1 MPGRRP
7 LVDVPFAR
15 EMSLTSII
23 SDISKVPFFPPK
35 IQKQY
40 FLKFFRTKG
49 DYKSEQIKILAKT
62 EDFVAGPRIHL
73 DGNGNDG
80 RRIDAEFN
88 GNSTRHH
95 SNTLFNPA

>member
-23 SDISKVPFFPPK
+23 SDIAKVPFFPPK
-35 IQKQY
+35 IQEQY

-49 DYKSEQIKILAKT
+49 DYKSISPTNIY
-62 EDFVAGPRIHL
+62 
-73 DGNGNDG
+73 
-80 RRIDAEFN
+80 
-88 GNSTRHH
+88 
-95 SNTLFNPA
+95 

>member
-23 SDISKVPFFPPK
+23 SDIAKVPFFPPK
-35 IQKQY
+35 IQVQY

-49 DYKSEQIKILAKT
+49 DYKSKF
-62 EDFVAGPRIHL
+62 FVS
-73 DGNGNDG
+73 ND
-80 RRIDAEFN
+80 
-88 GNSTRHH
+88 
-95 SNTLFNPA
+95 SNTQKGDRQDQV

>member
-49 DYKSEQIKILAKT
+49 DYKSESEEKKRCQSTALP
-62 EDFVAGPRIHL
+62 AGP
-73 DGNGNDG
+73 NFF
-80 RRIDAEFN
+80 E
-88 GNSTRHH
+88 S
-95 SNTLFNPA
+95 

>member
-23 SDISKVPFFPPK
+23 SDIAKVPFFPPK
-35 IQKQY
+35 IQEQY

-49 DYKSEQIKILAKT
+49 DYKSELPFCPEYREYLGLFIDLIIEISGQKG
-62 EDFVAGPRIHL
+62 DFFWNFQFFL
-73 DGNGNDG
+73 Y
-80 RRIDAEFN
+80 
-88 GNSTRHH
+88 
-95 SNTLFNPA
+95 